1 MRRRVHLRQHVSDLA
16 VLVDHVRDALG
27 VAVGRRFAG
36 AVGQADLAI
45 GVAEKGEL
53 VAELLGEGLVLGL
66 GVEAAA

>member
-1 MRRRVHLRQHVSDLA
+1 VSDLA

-27 VAVGRRFAG
+27 VAVGRRLAG
-36 AVGQADLAI
+36 AVGQSDLAI
-45 GVAEKGEL
+45 GVAEEGEL